1 MRTIKRDIV
10 GVFFFSSDGYFLLGK
25 NRKGGVYKD
34 TWVVPG
40 GGIEEGE
47 TKTEA
52 LKRETMEEV
61 GIDISDY
68 EIIPFEDTAR
78 GQSEK
83 TLRDTGETV
92 LVDMEF
98 YDFIV
103 RADKPA
109 SELPLN
115 LMDDIAKAAWH
126 KTETLSD
133 LEISKPT
140 RARLVQLGIV

>member
-1 MRTIKRDIV
+1 M
-10 GVFFFSSDGYFLLGK
+10 
-25 NRKGGVYKD
+25 YKD

-47 TKTEA
+47 TKLEA

-61 GIDISDY
+61 GIDISGFG
-68 EIIPFEDTAR
+68 ITPFEDSAH

-92 LVDMEF
+92 LIDMEF

-103 RADKPA
+103 KADRPA
-109 SELPLN
+109 SELPLS
-115 LMDDIAKAAWH
+115 LMDDIAEAAWH
-126 KTETLSD
+126 KLESLAD

-140 RARLVQLGIV
+140 KARLVQLKLV